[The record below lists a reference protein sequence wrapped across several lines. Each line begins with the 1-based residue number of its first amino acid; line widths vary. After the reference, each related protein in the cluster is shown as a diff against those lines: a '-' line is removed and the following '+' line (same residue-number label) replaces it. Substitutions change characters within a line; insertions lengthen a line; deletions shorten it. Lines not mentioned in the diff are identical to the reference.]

1 MFRKLLI
8 LGMVATSLFG
18 QVRELTDKN
27 FDKAIARGVVV
38 VEFWAGWNEANK
50 VTLLDE
56 WETFDAKVYRINI
69 ETYPKIQNNNKVVV
83 LPTIIFYDDG
93 EEAERLQGS
102 MRFILETTIKELE
115 EIVEDIN
122 NSKYN

>member
-1 MFRKLLI
+1 MFRKLVI
-8 LGMVATSLFG
+8 LGMMVTSLFG

-38 VEFWAGWNEANK
+38 VEFWAGWNEVNK

-69 ETYPKIQNNNKVVV
+69 ESYPKIQNDNKVVV

-93 EEAERLQGS
+93 EEVERLQGS
-102 MRFILETTIKELE
+102 MKFILETTIKELE
-115 EIVEDIN
+115 EIVEGIN

>member
-38 VEFWAGWNEANK
+38 VEFWAGWNEVNK

-102 MRFILETTIKELE
+102 MRFILETTIKELK
-115 EIVEDIN
+115 EIVESIN

>member
-1 MFRKLLI
+1 MKLWLLFIMLI
-8 LGMVATSLFG
+8 STMFG
-18 QVRELTDKN
+18 QVKELTDEN
-27 FDKAIARGVVV
+27 FNKATKRGIVV
-38 VEFWAGWNEANK
+38 VEFWAGWNEVNK
-50 VTLLDE
+50 VTLLDT

-69 ETYPKIQNNNKVVV
+69 ELYPKIQSKNKVVV

-93 EEAERLQGS
+93 EEIERLQGS
-102 MRFILETTIKELE
+102 MKFILETTIKELE